1 MPVSYTHLDVY
12 KRQVF
17 SRFLSTNEAQTK
29 RLRERGKKHIIG
41 GRKSACRIKISAAG
55 RGGKRRK
62 RMVPQ
67 DPVMLLSFLNLKLR
81 DFYGSLDALCED
93 LDLNREEILEKMKQ
107 IDYAYDEENNRFV

>member
-1 MPVSYTHLDVY
+1 MSSIFTLSEH
-12 KRQVF
+12 KR
-17 SRFLSTNEAQTK
+17 STNKALAGK
-29 RLRERGKKHIIG
+29 GKKTYNR

-81 DFYGSLDALCED
+81 DFYGSLDALC
-93 LDLNREEILEKMKQ
+93 
-107 IDYAYDEENNRFV
+107 